1 MHTNA
6 RLGYR
11 AGSATWLA
19 ALLLL
24 FASGAASAQD
34 NSTGQ
39 PDHGAAHAEKLASLE
54 PLRLAIDQRLLLAQ
68 GVARAKWNARAQVE
82 DLPREAQVIR
92 AAVEQGAALGLPAS
106 WIEAVFRAQIE
117 ASKTVQRELFA
128 QWRAQQ
134 VDHFAD
140 APDLAKTVRPEPD
153 RLTAQILH
161 SMLAN
166 QSVLRDPARKSGVAR
181 ALSALEART
190 LSPAAA
196 EQALA
201 PFQSRQ

>member
-1 MHTNA
+1 MHKNT
-6 RLGYR
+6 RLGYWTR
-11 AGSATWLA
+11 GA
-19 ALLLL
+19 ALLVLL
-24 FASGAASAQD
+24 LAGGIAGAQD
-34 NSTGQ
+34 KSGERL
-39 PDHGAAHAEKLASLE
+39 DHAAARGGNLAQLE

-92 AAVEQGAALGLPAS
+92 AAVEQGAALGLPGS
-106 WIEAVFRAQIE
+106 WVEAVFRAQIE

-134 VDHFAD
+134 VDRFAD
-140 APDLAKTVRPEPD
+140 APDLAKTVRPELD
-153 RLTAQILH
+153 RLTAQILR
-161 SMLAN
+161 SMTDN
-166 QSVLRDPARKSGVAR
+166 QAVLRDPARRSDVAR
-181 ALSALEART
+181 ALGTLEART

-201 PFQSRQ
+201 PFQSQQ

>member
-1 MHTNA
+1 MLHKNTS
-6 RLGYR
+6 LGYWTR
-11 AGSATWLA
+11 GA
-19 ALLLL
+19 ALLVLL
-24 FASGAASAQD
+24 LAGGIAGAQD
-34 NSTGQ
+34 KSGERLDQ
-39 PDHGAAHAEKLASLE
+39 VAARGENLAQLE

-92 AAVEQGAALGLPAS
+92 AAVEQGAALGLPGG
-106 WIEAVFRAQIE
+106 WVEAVFRAQIE

-140 APDLAKTVRPEPD
+140 APDLAKTVRPELD
-153 RLTAQILH
+153 RLTAQILR
-161 SMLAN
+161 SMLDN
-166 QSVLRDPARKSGVAR
+166 QSALRDPARKSDVAR
-181 ALSALEART
+181 ALGALEART

-201 PFQSRQ
+201 PFQSQQ

>member
-1 MHTNA
+1 MHKNT
-6 RLGYR
+6 RLGYWTR
-11 AGSATWLA
+11 SA
-19 ALLLL
+19 ALLVLL
-24 FASGAASAQD
+24 AGAACAQD
-34 NSTGQ
+34 Q
-39 PDHGAAHAEKLASLE
+39 PGARLDHAAAHGENLAQLE

-68 GVARAKWNARAQVE
+68 GVARAKWNAHAQVE

-92 AAVEQGAALGLPAS
+92 AAVAQGAALGLPAS

-140 APDLAKTVRPEPD
+140 APDLAKTVRPELD
-153 RLTAQILH
+153 RLTAQILR
-161 SMLAN
+161 SMLDN
-166 QSVLRDPARKSGVAR
+166 QAVLRDPARKSDVAR

-201 PFQSRQ
+201 PFQSPQ

>member
-1 MHTNA
+1 MHKNT
-6 RLGYR
+6 RLGYWT
-11 AGSATWLA
+11 GSA
-19 ALLLL
+19 ALLVLL
-24 FASGAASAQD
+24 LAGGAAGAQD
-34 NSTGQ
+34 Q
-39 PDHGAAHAEKLASLE
+39 PGARLDHATARSENLAQLE

-92 AAVEQGAALGLPAS
+92 AAVDQGAALGLPVS

-134 VDHFAD
+134 VDRFAD
-140 APDLAKTVRPEPD
+140 APDLAKTVRPELD
-153 RLTAQILH
+153 RLTAQILR
-161 SMLAN
+161 SMLDN
-166 QSVLRDPARKSGVAR
+166 QAVLRDPARKSDVAR
-181 ALSALEART
+181 ALGALEART

-201 PFQSRQ
+201 PFQSPQ

>member
-1 MHTNA
+1 LRANT
-6 RLGYR
+6 RRGYR
-11 AGSATWLA
+11 TGFA
-19 ALLLL
+19 ALLLVL
-24 FASGAASAQD
+24 LASGSAGAQD
-34 NSTGQ
+34 K
-39 PDHGAAHAEKLASLE
+39 PVERLDHAAARGEKLAQLE

-92 AAVEQGAALGLPAS
+92 AAVEQGAALGLPAG

-134 VDHFAD
+134 VDRFAD
-140 APDLAKTVRPEPD
+140 APDLAKTVRPELD
-153 RLTAQILH
+153 RLTAQILR
-161 SMLAN
+161 SMLDN
-166 QSVLRDPARKSGVAR
+166 QSVLRDPARTSGVAR
-181 ALSALEART
+181 ALGALEART

-201 PFQSRQ
+201 PFQSQQ

>member
-1 MHTNA
+1 MHKNTS
-6 RLGYR
+6 LGYWTR
-11 AGSATWLA
+11 GA
-19 ALLLL
+19 ALLVLL
-24 FASGAASAQD
+24 LAGGIAGAQD
-34 NSTGQ
+34 KSGERLDQ
-39 PDHGAAHAEKLASLE
+39 VAARGENLAQLE

-92 AAVEQGAALGLPAS
+92 AAVEQGAALGLPGG
-106 WIEAVFRAQIE
+106 WVEAVFRAQIE

-140 APDLAKTVRPEPD
+140 APDLAKTVRPELD
-153 RLTAQILH
+153 RLTAQILR
-161 SMLAN
+161 SMLDN
-166 QSVLRDPARKSGVAR
+166 QSALRDPARKSDVAR
-181 ALSALEART
+181 ALGALEART

-201 PFQSRQ
+201 PFQSQQ